1 LSARIRPIRPLPT
14 LIALALTFFLSACMA
29 LPHHGRSGSGSSPVI
44 QANPR
49 GDEVA
54 LRAVSMLGKPYQW
67 GGSSPRAGFDCS
79 GLAQYAWQ
87 KAAGIKLPRT
97 AHQMSRAGDKVSR
110 QRLLPGDLV
119 FFNTQRRRYSHVGI
133 YVGGGRFVHA
143 PSKGKTIRLA
153 RLSNPYWSKRY
164 NGARRPGD

>member
-1 LSARIRPIRPLPT
+1 MRRLLNLTPLLLVLLLGACAWGPHQPSA
-14 LIALALTFFLSACMA
+14 
-29 LPHHGRSGSGSSPVI
+29 GRSSTTTD
-44 QANPR
+44 QASKS

-87 KAAGIKLPRT
+87 MAAGIKLPRT
-97 AHQMSRAGDKVSR
+97 ARQMSRAGSKVTKT
-110 QRLLPGDLV
+110 RLLPGDLV

-143 PSKGKTIRLA
+143 PSKGKNIRLA
-153 RLSNPYWSKRY
+153 KLSNPYWIKRY
-164 NGARRPGD
+164 NGARRPAH